1 MNLSVATASM
11 TRAPFQWGRSLAWLL
26 FLAPFFFLSY
36 GYSNRLAA
44 ENGVTDSLF
53 FAWERHIPFV
63 PWTILPYWS
72 IDFLYGISFL
82 LCRSKSAVDRHALRL
97 LTAQLIS
104 VACFIAFP
112 LHFAFARPQVD
123 GFFGTLFDL
132 LMGFDE
138 PYNQAPSLHI
148 GLLVVIWAGFVAGLP
163 RRWHVPVHVW
173 GALIGVSV
181 LTTFQHHFIDVPTGA
196 LVGLLCLWIWPD
208 AGRSPL
214 SIHAF
219 RMTSVHRRLA
229 LRYGL
234 GAVVAICAAVA
245 LGGIALWLSWC
256 AAALALVGAIYL
268 SADGNGFQKRD
279 GRHPFALAVML
290 APYQLGAWINS
301 RIWTRHHPRPDA
313 IIDDVWLGRLPR
325 GEDMRTGAPGGFSA
339 LFDLCAELPAPR
351 GDWRYAYQ
359 PWLDLIPPTEA
370 QLREA
375 AATIED
381 LRGNGPVLACCAL
394 GYSRSACAVLAWMLI
409 TDRAGSV
416 DEAMR
421 IVHARR
427 PHIVLS
433 AQHRMT
439 LETLMQKLHET
450 GMEKGHA

>member
-1 MNLSVATASM
+1 MNLSAATASM
-11 TRAPFQWGRSLAWLL
+11 SRAPLHWGRSIAWLL

-53 FAWERHIPFV
+53 FAWERHIPIV

-132 LMGFDE
+132 LMGFDQ

-173 GALIGVSV
+173 GALIGISV

-245 LGGIALWLSWC
+245 LGGIVLWLSWC

-268 SADGNGFQKRD
+268 
-279 GRHPFALAVML
+279 
-290 APYQLGAWINS
+290 
-301 RIWTRHHPRPDA
+301 
-313 IIDDVWLGRLPR
+313 ID
-325 GEDMRTGAPGGFSA
+325 
-339 LFDLCAELPAPR
+339 PA
-351 GDWRYAYQ
+351 
-359 PWLDLIPPTEA
+359 
-370 QLREA
+370 
-375 AATIED
+375 
-381 LRGNGPVLACCAL
+381 
-394 GYSRSACAVLAWMLI
+394 
-409 TDRAGSV
+409 
-416 DEAMR
+416 
-421 IVHARR
+421 
-427 PHIVLS
+427 
-433 AQHRMT
+433 
-439 LETLMQKLHET
+439 
-450 GMEKGHA
+450 